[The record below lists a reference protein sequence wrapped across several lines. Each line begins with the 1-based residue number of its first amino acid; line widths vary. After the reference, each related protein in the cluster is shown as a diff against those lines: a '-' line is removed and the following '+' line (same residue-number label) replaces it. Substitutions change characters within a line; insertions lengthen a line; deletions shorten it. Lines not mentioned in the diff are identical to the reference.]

1 MNANSSYIYIY
12 LIYRP
17 ESSSIS
23 DSGMDSDTNLS
34 SSFDILPDMGYG
46 KIYLVIFQDYVKYIL

>member
-1 MNANSSYIYIY
+1 MNIYY

-23 DSGMDSDTNLS
+23 DSGLDSDTALS
-34 SSFDILPDMGYG
+34 SSYDILPDMGYG
-46 KIYLVIFQDYVKYIL
+46 KIYILL